1 MSPWAAQMSVMPRYI
16 RKKKTSKSCDC
27 AKANTVMPAT
37 LVNVQPDSTC
47 TWRKISDHRHKIIDD
62 HIERLHDC
70 IVN

>member
-37 LVNVQPDSTC
+37 LVNVQPDRTYMENN
-47 TWRKISDHRHKIIDD
+47 KIVDFKLKTV
-62 HIERLHDC
+62 RLHDF

>member
-37 LVNVQPDSTC
+37 LVNVQPDRTYMEINKNLRSPAYMYNC
-47 TWRKISDHRHKIIDD
+47 G
-62 HIERLHDC
+62 
-70 IVN
+70 